1 MAGDPAVLDEAFDRM
16 GRTDFQLPNG
26 FVNHGPMAC
35 EALDALGLD
44 RYVDGW
50 ARRIEASIAEGPAPA
65 TSTSLSTTA
74 WEDAIGDY
82 HRLPEWL
89 TLFGREVDEQGWEA
103 TVALWVPRLMPA
115 LSTALY
121 HGVIRTA
128 HAVRAVDAADTPSRR
143 AELARALGYW
153 AARYHPGPPPSGA
166 GTTERTDA
174 GTPQRMDVGT
184 TERTAAGTPV
194 PADAGWSDDAGGPVP
209 VDRDLL
215 AAAAGGARHYVA
227 GPTIFALHGV
237 TGAMAVA
244 LLVPHL
250 PPDAGTAAL
259 AQLRADHLALYG
271 RDPAA
276 RNGDPTATTEPSDRW
291 EDGAASAAA
300 GSRDPHQV
308 KLVEA
313 CRRGWQ
319 ATADRAFADAARTVT
334 ARSRRPAGAGSR
346 SR

>member
-16 GRTDFQLPNG
+16 GRTDFELPNG
-26 FVNHGPMAC
+26 FVNHGPMVC
-35 EALDALGLD
+35 EALDALGLSE
-44 RYVDGW
+44 YVDGW
-50 ARRIEASIAEGPAPA
+50 ARWIEASIAEGPAPA

-74 WEDAIGDY
+74 WEDAVGDY

-89 TLFGREVDEQGWEA
+89 ALFSRELDDSGWEA

-128 HAVRAVDAADTPSRR
+128 HAVRAVATADTPSRR

-153 AARYHPGPPPSGA
+153 AARYRPGPPPSGA
-166 GTTERTDA
+166 GTTERT
-174 GTPQRMDVGT
+174 
-184 TERTAAGTPV
+184 AAETPV
-194 PADAGWSDDAGGPVP
+194 PADAGWSDDTAGPAP

-227 GPTIFALHGV
+227 EPTIFALHGV

-244 LLVPHL
+244 LLAPHL

-271 RDPAA
+271 QDPAA
-276 RNGDPTATTEPSDRW
+276 RRGDHTATAEPSDRW
-291 EDGAASAAA
+291 EDGTAPAAA
-300 GSRDPHQV
+300 GSHDPHQV

-313 CRRGWQ
+313 CWRGWQ
-319 ATADRAFADAARTVT
+319 ATTDGAFADAARTVT
-334 ARSRRPAGAGSR
+334 ARSRRPASTGSR